1 MVSNLR
7 SDQMII
13 FTRVFFLNLLLFCLV
28 SSAED
33 LIPFKNKSLGLWG
46 YRSQKTGDIVID
58 TKYYEIGSFR
68 NELSSS
74 SFNLTKI
81 LAKGCLTFIPLLLL
95 DERPRL
101 DICIASLIALDKS

>member
-68 NELSSS
+68 NELSLVRIGQLWGGIN
-74 SFNLTKI
+74 F
-81 LAKGCLTFIPLLLL
+81 KG
-95 DERPRL
+95 
-101 DICIASLIALDKS
+101 